1 MGNEVNNA
9 NNSNVHWSFWL
20 ISGFMLI
27 WNVMGCINF
36 IIQMNPEMIS
46 SYRENE
52 QAIIQ
57 GRPVWATGAFA
68 IAVFGGTLGCLL
80 LLLKKSVAFYIFIA
94 SLIGVVITQ
103 AHTLS
108 IGINFGTGEM
118 IGIIFMPI
126 AVAAFLIWYSKY
138 YADPN
143 WNYSR

>member
-1 MGNEVNNA
+1 MKDKTK
-9 NNSNVHWSFWL
+9 SNVHWSFWL
-20 ISGFMLI
+20 ISAFMLL

-57 GRPVWATGAFA
+57 GRPIWATVAFA
-68 IAVFGGTLGCLL
+68 VAAFGGALGCLL
-80 LLLKKSVAFYIFIA
+80 LILKKSVAFYIFIA
-94 SLIGVVITQ
+94 SLLGVLATQ

-108 IGINFGTGEM
+108 IGINFGAGEL
-118 IGIIFMPI
+118 IGIVVMPV

-138 YADPN
+138 AERKGWLN
-143 WNYSR
+143 T